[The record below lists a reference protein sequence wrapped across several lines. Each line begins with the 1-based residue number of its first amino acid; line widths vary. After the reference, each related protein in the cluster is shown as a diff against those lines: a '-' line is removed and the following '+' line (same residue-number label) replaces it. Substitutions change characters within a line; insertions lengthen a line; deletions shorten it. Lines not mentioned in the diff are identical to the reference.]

1 MNALSESNI
10 AADMT
15 LPAREIPGS
24 GPENMHNMLENAK
37 PQKLNKC
44 YTEHMY
50 QCKTIPT
57 QKSHIM
63 HYFLWKLCF
72 MNAFRVIDEINI
84 LLILNVFM
92 IIRKKITAYNYI

>member
-24 GPENMHNMLENAK
+24 GPENMQNMLQLQTHE
-37 PQKLNKC
+37 KLNTSFKY

-50 QCKTIPT
+50 KYKTILT
-57 QKSHIM
+57 SKSHYM
-63 HYFLWKLCF
+63 QFSKKKGTLHKL
-72 MNAFRVIDEINI
+72 I
-84 LLILNVFM
+84 
-92 IIRKKITAYNYI
+92 